1 MYPFKRTVLKQ
12 KKNRQTKK
20 NDPTMDNGGVLLI
33 IVKIQIYVK
42 EYGEK
47 YGKKKK
53 EKINT
58 TKDQ

>member
-1 MYPFKRTVLKQ
+1 
-12 KKNRQTKK
+12 
-20 NDPTMDNGGVLLI
+20 MDNGGVLLI

-47 YGKKKK
+47 YEKKKK
-53 EKINT
+53 EKING